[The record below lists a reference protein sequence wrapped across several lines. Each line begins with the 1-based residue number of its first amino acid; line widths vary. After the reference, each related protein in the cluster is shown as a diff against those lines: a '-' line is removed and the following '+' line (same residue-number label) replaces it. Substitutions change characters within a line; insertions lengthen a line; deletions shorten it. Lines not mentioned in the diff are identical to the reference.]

1 MRWCSSCSQR
11 RQLRRRSTTTAD
23 HTLDV
28 DAITRLIAD
37 IETAFNTNDP
47 DLAVRHFTADASGVG
62 VTGALLSGWPALF
75 EAHRQAYAGPLRDQ
89 RARYDVA
96 GVVFLR
102 PDDRVIEGGGAM
114 IALYVL
120 VKQDGRWW
128 IAPPPEHPG
137 PVGGIRRSTHSRRTS
152 RRQAAR
158 TASSWLTIGGVHHFA
173 DVLRECQL

>member
-1 MRWCSSCSQR
+1 M
-11 RQLRRRSTTTAD
+11 
-23 HTLDV
+23 
-28 DAITRLIAD
+28 IAD

-137 PVGGIRRSTHSRRTS
+137 PVGGIRRSTHSRRTPRAAW
-152 RRQAAR
+152 RRALRRVGLPSVAYTILQTSSGSASCDVAICVPAAV
-158 TASSWLTIGGVHHFA
+158 ASASAGYTSKWMWGQ
-173 DVLRECQL
+173 RPE